1 MIVSIPSSVTLLIT
15 ELLRDGAHPT
25 LSQERACAQ
34 LTHYESSGRNT
45 KTHTEHKNPHP
56 HHGELPPP
64 LAARIFYLHPIRPK
78 CDVGERLC
86 EGVAEAI

>member
-64 LAARIFYLHPIRPK
+64 LAALIFLNTRSNAN
-78 CDVGERLC
+78 VTRTRGWGEVLSK
-86 EGVAEAI
+86 